1 MLNGTPALNALTEG
15 VIGAAVEV
23 HRCLGPGL
31 PEHAYEEALAY
42 ELSQRSIDFVRQP
55 VLPIRYK
62 DRKVGECR
70 LDLLVAHALIVE
82 IKSVEILLKLH
93 EAQLNTY
100 LRLAHQPFGLLIN
113 FNVPKLTAGLRRV
126 ANRSF
131 ASQPSEPSPSSVSEP
146 FTKSAS

>member
-1 MLNGTPALNALTEG
+1 MLNGTPALNTLTEG

-31 PEHAYEEALAY
+31 PENAYEEALAY
-42 ELSQRSIDFVRQP
+42 ELSRRSIDFVRQP

-70 LDLLVAHALIVE
+70 FDLLVANSLIVE
-82 IKSVEILLKLH
+82 IKAVEILSKLH

-100 LRLAHQPFGLLIN
+100 LRLANQPFGLLIN
-113 FNVPKLTAGLRRV
+113 FNVPKLTTGLRRV

-131 ASQPSEPSPSSVSEP
+131 ASPPSEPSPPSVSKTP
-146 FTKSAS
+146 IKNAS